1 MTPLQDLLDAAPKIT
16 RIDRGDGRRVSVKGF
31 ASGACAL
38 TLLVLAGTSATAPAD
53 PALRKALRSP
63 APALREEA
71 LDRLVDAT
79 SPDPALLPQLIRL
92 LDDHD
97 QAVAGKAAMAVS
109 RYGALAFAEIRE
121 VLAHGPA
128 QQRWGAVV
136 ALYRMT
142 ADPAPL
148 LPDLRQ
154 QLVSGDDLTVRA
166 SLAVLAR
173 LGPGAA
179 PALPEIRG
187 LLEHEESELRWA
199 ALHALAAIGP
209 PAQSALPDI
218 EPLLGEESSELRLA
232 AADAMR
238 SLRPPRPLGAAEI
251 EARVAWLRENVPLL
265 MREHH
270 VPGASLAIVQQGR
283 LYWAEGFGVSDARRT
298 KPVTVDTVFEAA
310 SMSKPILALGALQL
324 IQQGRLDLDAPLVG
338 YLGHDYLPDAPAHRL
353 VTARMA
359 LTHRTGL
366 PNWRMGY
373 DDMGGPLPLLFRPG
387 SEYGYSG
394 EGILFLQRAMEAITG
409 EPLDAFAARRLFGPL
424 GLTHTSYV
432 WTEALGEDLA
442 SGHRDDGSFED
453 RTHYRKANGA
463 YSLYTTP
470 TEYARLMLTL
480 VTPEILGADAFTPAS
495 IDLLLARE
503 LRVDDSNAYVRPG
516 LARSVAN
523 YRALGWSIDVTAEG
537 DILMHS
543 GSNSSGFRSFGQFNR
558 DKGSALVIFTNGESG
573 SLIRDAVL
581 ARVGDL

>member
-1 MTPLQDLLDAAPKIT
+1 MTNRFNPPTVASIGIP
-16 RIDRGDGRRVSVKGF
+16 GRNARQLSAKGF

-38 TLLVLAGTSATAPAD
+38 ALTVLAGTSATAPAAD
-53 PALRKALRSP
+53 PALLKSLRSP
-63 APALREEA
+63 APTMREEA

-79 SPDPALLPQLIRL
+79 PRNPALLPELVRL

-97 QAVAGKAAMAVS
+97 TAVAGKAAIAVS
-109 RYGALAFAEIRE
+109 RYGTLAFDNIRE

-148 LPDLRQ
+148 LPDLRR
-154 QLVSGDDLTVRA
+154 QLVRGDDLVVRA

-173 LGPGAA
+173 LGPAA
-179 PALPEIRG
+179 AAALPEIRG
-187 LLEHEESELRWA
+187 LLGHGESELRWA

-218 EPLLGEESSELRLA
+218 EPLLEDASPELRLA
-232 AADAMR
+232 AADAVR
-238 SLRPPRPLGAAEI
+238 SLQPPEPLRAAEI
-251 EARVAWLRENVPLL
+251 DARIAWLRENVPLL

-283 LYWAEGFGVSDARRT
+283 LYWAEGFGVSDARGT
-298 KPVTVDTVFEAA
+298 KPVRVDTVFEAA

-338 YLGHDYLPDAPAHRL
+338 YLGHDYLPDAPLHRL
-353 VTARMA
+353 ITARMA

-373 DDMGGPLPLLFRPG
+373 DEMGGPLPLLFRPG

-394 EGILFLQRAMEAITG
+394 EGILFLQRAMEAITA
-409 EPLDAFAARRLFGPL
+409 EPLDLFAARRLFEPL
-424 GLTHTSYV
+424 GLTHTSFV
-432 WTEALGEDLA
+432 WTEALEEDLA
-442 SGHRDDGSFED
+442 SGHRDDGSFEN
-453 RTHYRKANGA
+453 RTRYREANGA

-470 TEYARLMLTL
+470 KEYARLILTL
-480 VTPEILGADAFTPAS
+480 VTPEILGADAFTPAN

-537 DILMHS
+537 DIVMHS
-543 GSNSSGFRSFGQFNR
+543 GANSSGFRSFGQFNR
-558 DKGSALVIFTNGESG
+558 DKGSAFVIFTNGTGG
-573 SLIRDAVL
+573 SFIRDAVL

>member
-1 MTPLQDLLDAAPKIT
+1 M
-16 RIDRGDGRRVSVKGF
+16 
-31 ASGACAL
+31 
-38 TLLVLAGTSATAPAD
+38 VLAGTGATAPAAD
-53 PALRKALRSP
+53 AALLKSLRSP
-63 APALREEA
+63 APTLREAA
-71 LDRLVDAT
+71 LDRLVDTT
-79 SPDPALLPQLIRL
+79 SPDPALLPELVRL
-92 LDDHD
+92 LDDDD
-97 QAVAGKAAMAVS
+97 QAVAGKAAIAVS
-109 RYGALAFAEIRE
+109 RYGMLAFAEIRE

-148 LPDLRQ
+148 LPDLRG
-154 QLVSGDDLTVRA
+154 QLVRGDDLVARA

-173 LGPGAA
+173 LGPVAA

-218 EPLLGEESSELRLA
+218 EPLLEEASPELRLA
-232 AADAMR
+232 AADAIR
-238 SLRPPRPLGAAEI
+238 RLRPPEPLRAAEI
-251 EARVAWLRENVPLL
+251 ETRIEWLRENVPLL

-270 VPGASLAIVQQGR
+270 VPGASLAIVQRGN
-283 LYWAEGFGVSDARRT
+283 LHWAEGFGVSDARG
-298 KPVTVDTVFEAA
+298 KKAVTIDTVFEAA

-353 VTARMA
+353 ITARMA

-394 EGILFLQRAMEAITG
+394 EGMLFLQRAMETITG
-409 EPLDAFAARRLFGPL
+409 EPLDVFAARRLFEPL

-432 WTEALGEDLA
+432 WTEALEENLA
-442 SGHRDDGSFED
+442 SGHRDDGSFEN
-453 RTHYRKANGA
+453 RTRYREANGA
-463 YSLYTTP
+463 YSLYTPP

-480 VTPEILGADAFTPAS
+480 VTPGILGADALTPAS

-523 YRALGWSIDVTAEG
+523 YRALAWSIDVTAEG
-537 DILMHS
+537 DIVMHS

-558 DKGSALVIFTNGESG
+558 DKGSALVIFTNGTGG